1 MKILHSLHKKMFA
14 VLLAV
19 LLVLPL
25 ILLQGTAAYAD
36 GSESGGTET
45 PDIKAEA
52 AILID
57 ADTGRVLWSKNG
69 EERHYPASMTKMM
82 TALLGI
88 SLLPPDAKITI
99 SENAANTE
107 DTPLHIAKGDVITS
121 EELLRGMM
129 MMSDNGAAVAVAEQ
143 IDGSTALFADRMNEK
158 AAEIGMLDTHF
169 ANPNGLTDPN
179 HYSTPHDMARLAQ
192 YGMKNPVFR
201 DFVRQKE
208 RQISWLSPSGKTIL
222 AENTNELL
230 GKYEGIT
237 GIKTGWTKAAGGC
250 LAASAE
256 RDGVHLIAVVMKSPT
271 EDERFADMR
280 KILDYGFANVTL
292 ANGPTTKEASRHV
305 WVKNSVNS
313 RVRVHPAMDID
324 FPLLPGED
332 TKKFSVRYE
341 VPKVLSG
348 PLYAGEVVGKAI
360 ITYDGE
366 DVGSVDMT
374 ADEAPAGFG
383 LGSWLVGLFETPLS
397 WF

>member
-1 MKILHSLHKKMFA
+1 M
-14 VLLAV
+14 LLAV
-19 LLVLPL
+19 LMALPVLSFL
-25 ILLQGTAAYAD
+25 SARAYAAE
-36 GSESGGTET
+36 GE

-88 SLLPPDAKITI
+88 SLLAPDAKITI
-99 SENAANTE
+99 SADAANTE
-107 DTPLHIAKGDVITS
+107 DTPLHIAKGDVLTS

-129 MMSDNGAAVAVAEQ
+129 MVSDNGAAVAVAEQ
-143 IDGSTALFADRMNEK
+143 IDGSTSLFADRMNEK
-158 AAEIGMLDTHF
+158 AKELGMNDTHF

-208 RQISWLSPSGKTIL
+208 LQIAWLSPSGKTLL

-230 GKYEGIT
+230 GNYEGIT
-237 GIKTGWTKAAGGC
+237 GIKTGWTSAAGGC

-256 RDGVHLIAVVMKSPT
+256 RGGVHLIAVLMKAPT
-271 EDERFADMR
+271 EEDRFLDMR
-280 KILDYGFANVTL
+280 KILDYGFASVTL
-292 ANGPTTKEASRHV
+292 VNGPTTKDASRHV

-313 RVRVHPAMDID
+313 RVRVRPVTDID
-324 FPLLPGED
+324 YPMLPGED
-332 TKKFSVRYE
+332 AKKFSVRYE

-348 PLYAGEVVGKAI
+348 PLYAGQVVGHAI
-360 ITYDGE
+360 ISYDGE
-366 DVGSVDMT
+366 DVGSVDM
-374 ADEAPAGFG
+374 ASDAAPEGFG
-383 LGSWLVGLFETPLS
+383 LGSWLVGLFEKPLS

>member
-1 MKILHSLHKKMFA
+1 MKILHSIHKKMTALLLTA
-14 VLLAV
+14 VLV
-19 LLVLPL
+19 LS
-25 ILLQGTAAYAD
+25 LLFLQAALAYAE
-36 GSESGGTET
+36 GET
-45 PDIKAEA
+45 GNAEEPAIKAEA

-69 EERHYPASMTKMM
+69 EERHFPASMTKMM

-88 SLLPPDAKITI
+88 SLLPPDANITI

-158 AAEIGMLDTHF
+158 AAEIGMKDTHF

-208 RQISWLSPSGKTIL
+208 LQISWLSPAGKTIL

-230 GKYEGIT
+230 GNYEGIT

-256 RDGVHLIAVVMKSPT
+256 RNGVHLIAVVMKSPT

-280 KILDYGFANVTL
+280 QILDYGFQNVTL
-292 ANGPTTKEASRHV
+292 TNGPTTKEASRHV
-305 WVKNSVNS
+305 WVKGSANS
-313 RVRVHPAMDID
+313 RVRVHPATDID

-332 TKKFSVRYE
+332 AKKFSVRYE
-341 VPKVLSG
+341 VQRVLAG
-348 PLYAGEVVGKAI
+348 PLYAGQVVGRAV

-366 DVGSVDMT
+366 EVGSVDMT
-374 ADEAPAGFG
+374 ADEAPAGFSI
-383 LGSWLVGLFETPLS
+383 GSWLVGLFERPLS

>member
-1 MKILHSLHKKMFA
+1 MKRLHSLDTLYRDALLM
-14 VLLAV
+14 LLAV
-19 LLVLPL
+19 LMALPVLSFL
-25 ILLQGTAAYAD
+25 SARAYAAE
-36 GSESGGTET
+36 GE

-88 SLLPPDAKITI
+88 SLLAPDAKITI
-99 SENAANTE
+99 SADAANTE
-107 DTPLHIAKGDVITS
+107 DTPLHIAKGDVLTS

-129 MMSDNGAAVAVAEQ
+129 MVSDNGAAVAVAEQ
-143 IDGSTALFADRMNEK
+143 IDGSTSLFADRMNEK
-158 AAEIGMLDTHF
+158 AKELGMNDTHF

-208 RQISWLSPSGKTIL
+208 LQIAWLSPSGKTLL

-230 GKYEGIT
+230 GNYEGIT
-237 GIKTGWTKAAGGC
+237 GIKTGWTSAAGGC

-256 RDGVHLIAVVMKSPT
+256 RGGVHLIAVLMKAPT
-271 EDERFADMR
+271 EEDRFLDMR
-280 KILDYGFANVTL
+280 KILDYGFASVTL
-292 ANGPTTKEASRHV
+292 VNGPTTKDASRHV

-313 RVRVHPAMDID
+313 RVRVRPVTDID
-324 FPLLPGED
+324 YPMLPGED
-332 TKKFSVRYE
+332 AKKFSVRYE

-348 PLYAGEVVGKAI
+348 PLYAGQVVGHAI
-360 ITYDGE
+360 ISYDGE
-366 DVGSVDMT
+366 DVGSVDM
-374 ADEAPAGFG
+374 ASDAAPEGFG
-383 LGSWLVGLFETPLS
+383 LGSWLVGLFEKPLS

>member
-1 MKILHSLHKKMFA
+1 MKRLHSLDTLYRDALLM
-14 VLLAV
+14 LLAV
-19 LLVLPL
+19 LMALPVLSFL
-25 ILLQGTAAYAD
+25 SARAYAAE
-36 GSESGGTET
+36 GE

-99 SENAANTE
+99 SADAANTE
-107 DTPLHIAKGDVITS
+107 DTPLHIAKGDVLTS

-129 MMSDNGAAVAVAEQ
+129 MVSDNGAAVAVAEQ
-143 IDGSTALFADRMNEK
+143 IDGSTSLFADRMNEK
-158 AAEIGMLDTHF
+158 AKELGMNDTHF

-179 HYSTPHDMARLAQ
+179 HYSTPHDMVRLAQ

-208 RQISWLSPSGKTIL
+208 LQIAWLSPSGKTLL

-230 GKYEGIT
+230 GNYEGIT
-237 GIKTGWTKAAGGC
+237 GIKTGWTSAAGGC

-256 RDGVHLIAVVMKSPT
+256 RGGVHLIAVLMKAPT
-271 EDERFADMR
+271 EEDRFLDMR
-280 KILDYGFANVTL
+280 KILDYGFASVTL
-292 ANGPTTKEASRHV
+292 VNGPTTKDASCHV

-313 RVRVHPAMDID
+313 RVRVRPVTDID
-324 FPLLPGED
+324 YPMLPGED
-332 TKKFSVRYE
+332 AKKFSVRYE

-348 PLYAGEVVGKAI
+348 PLYAGQVVGHAI
-360 ITYDGE
+360 ISYDGE
-366 DVGSVDMT
+366 DVGSVDM
-374 ADEAPAGFG
+374 ASDAAPEGFG
-383 LGSWLVGLFETPLS
+383 LGSWLVGLFEKPLS